1 LNFYIISIALFAIA
15 FLLAET
21 LIFAFRTWKYPDR
34 QNLKRRLVAQSSNLP
49 QEETVDLLKKQILS
63 EIPAINVLLR
73 YLPGIRP
80 LTSLVVRA
88 NSSYTPGFFVLLSV
102 TLFVVCWAFG
112 FFIMRNNGLALLPA
126 VVGSTLPF
134 LYLKSK
140 KDKRAHQFEVQL
152 PDALD
157 LIARAL
163 RAGHAF
169 ATGLKLASDEFKD
182 PLGPLFGETI
192 TQINFGLSVN
202 DALKDLAE
210 RIECADLKFFIVS
223 VILQRETG
231 GNLAD
236 IIENI
241 GNIIR
246 ERFKLRGKI
255 RALAAE
261 GKISAIIL
269 SVLPFFIVGWL
280 AFWNPEWIG
289 LLWTNASGRLT
300 AGGALLLMLAGIY
313 VMKRMINIRF

>member
-80 LTSLVVRA
+80 LASLVVRA
-88 NSSYTPGFFVLLSV
+88 NSSYTPGFFVLLSA
-102 TLFVVCWAFG
+102 TIFSVCWAFG
-112 FFIMRNNGLALLPA
+112 IFVMRNTSLALLPA
-126 VVGSTLPF
+126 FVGSTLPF
-134 LYLKSK
+134 LFLKSK
-140 KDKRAHQFEVQL
+140 KDKRAHKFEVQL

-169 ATGLKLASDEFKD
+169 TTGLKLAAEEFGD

-192 TQINFGLSVN
+192 TQINFGVSVN

-210 RIECADLKFFIVS
+210 RIECDDLKFFIVS

-280 AFWNPEWIG
+280 AFWSPEWIG

-313 VMKRMINIRF
+313 VMKRMINIRY

>member
-1 LNFYIISIALFAIA
+1 MNIYVVLIALFAIA
-15 FLLAET
+15 FLLVET
-21 LIFAFRTWKYPDR
+21 VIFAFRNWKYPDR
-34 QNLKRRLVAQSSNLP
+34 QNLKRRLAAQASDLP
-49 QEETVDLLKKQILS
+49 EDQKIDLLKKQILS
-63 EIPAINVLLR
+63 EIPAFNGFLR

-80 LTSLVVRA
+80 LAGLVVKA

-102 TLFVVCWAFG
+102 AIFSVCWAFG
-112 FFIMRNNGLALLPA
+112 IFIMRNTGLALLPA
-126 VVGSTLPF
+126 VAGSTLPF
-134 LYLKSK
+134 LYLKST

-169 ATGLKLASDEFKD
+169 TTGLKLAAEEFRD

-192 TQINFGLSVN
+192 TEINYGVSVN
-202 DALKDLAE
+202 DALKDLTE
-210 RIECADLKFFIVS
+210 RIDCADLKFFVVA

-241 GNIIR
+241 GSIIR

-280 AFWNPEWIG
+280 VLLSPDWIG
-289 LLWTNASGRLT
+289 LLWSHASGRLT
-300 AGGALLLMLAGIY
+300 AGGALLLMLTGIY
-313 VMKRMINIRF
+313 VMKRMINIRI